1 MINMVEKQINDV
13 DWTISWEGG
22 KKIRTESDDVLL
34 FEFAS
39 TFAVTPEQAFDMAM
53 LQLDWLEGY

>member
-1 MINMVEKQINDV
+1 MISMVEKEINDV
-13 DWTISWEGG
+13 YWTISWDGG
-22 KKIRTESDDVLL
+22 KKIRTESEDVLL

-53 LQLDWLEGY
+53 LQLEWLENY